1 MANTSWDSILK
12 MAADAG
18 AKYPEVVAAQ
28 WALESGYG
36 KHTSGKNNFFGVKG
50 RPGTTVSTK
59 EWDGT
64 KFITIQATFKD
75 YESPQSCVAD
85 LVRKWYLDYQ
95 GYKGVNRAASREECA
110 RLLKLEGYATDP
122 EYPAKLIKIM
132 SDNAKTPM
140 SSSNE
145 SFLERAAEFFCK
157 EPHQIASW
165 RVLEQS
171 IDPDILEQFKTS
183 YKASEPPQTKFPLNV
198 PYFYQRDSRT
208 GHSERMCFSSSMAM
222 AMDYLNPQSIQGDDD
237 WYLKQ
242 VLKVGDTVS
251 STAQITT
258 ARRLGFP
265 DAEFHMDGTEKDLV
279 DLLDARIPV
288 PIGILHKGP
297 NTKPTGGGHWIC
309 LIGYDAESFHVHDP
323 FGRLDLKNGGYPKA
337 GPTDGKNQRYNR
349 KELMRRWLIQSKSD
363 GWFVQLKDF

>member
-36 KHTSGKNNFFGVKG
+36 KHTSGENNFFGIKG

-95 GYKGVNRAASREECA
+95 GYKGVNRAISKEECA
-110 RLLKLEGYATDP
+110 RLLKEEGYATDP
-122 EYPAKLIKIM
+122 EYPSKLIKLMAQNTSQQSIV
-132 SDNAKTPM
+132 N
-140 SSSNE
+140 
-145 SFLERAAEFFCK
+145 FLEQAAKYYNE
-157 EPHQIASW
+157 EPHQKAAW

-171 IDPDILEQFKTS
+171 IDPDILEKFKVA
-183 YKASEPPQTKFPLNV
+183 YRAVQAPQMKFPLTV

-237 WYLKQ
+237 WYLRQ

-265 DAEFHMDGTEKDLV
+265 DAEFHMDGTEQALV
-279 DLLDARIPV
+279 ELLDARVPV
-288 PIGILHKGP
+288 PIGILHKGSI
-297 NTKPTGGGHWIC
+297 NSPTGGGHWIC
-309 LIGYDAESFHVHDP
+309 LIGYDSSNFYVHDP
-323 FGRLDLKNGGYPKA
+323 FGCLDLKNGGYPKA
-337 GPTDGKNQRYNR
+337 GPTDGKNQKYNR

-363 GWFVQLKDF
+363 GWYVQLKDI